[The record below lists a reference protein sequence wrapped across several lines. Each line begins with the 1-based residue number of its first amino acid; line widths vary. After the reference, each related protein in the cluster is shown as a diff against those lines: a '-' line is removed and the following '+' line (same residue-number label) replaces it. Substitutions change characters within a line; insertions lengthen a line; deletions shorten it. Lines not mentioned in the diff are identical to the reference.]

1 MMHSE
6 FKRRR
11 IANPNGELNCLFG
24 SRAHRDGFP
33 AFYGNL
39 ARRSDLSGVDDL
51 ASAYRLYLYL
61 GELRNRR

>member
-1 MMHSE
+1 MMINPI
-6 FKRRR
+6 KRRKSL
-11 IANPNGELNCLFG
+11 ANGGELDCLFA

-33 AFYGNL
+33 AFYGDMSRRANL
-39 ARRSDLSGVDDL
+39 GGIDDM